1 MLGEKLGYTLLF
13 CKRGITT
20 WLLNIIAENQ
30 SIEVVRSCYNNV
42 YTAGKNSCCDYIFH
56 VSTAGK
62 QWFYAFKHKHPRA
75 DWSIHAW

>member
-42 YTAGKNSCCDYIFH
+42 YTAG
-56 VSTAGK
+56 
-62 QWFYAFKHKHPRA
+62 
-75 DWSIHAW
+75 